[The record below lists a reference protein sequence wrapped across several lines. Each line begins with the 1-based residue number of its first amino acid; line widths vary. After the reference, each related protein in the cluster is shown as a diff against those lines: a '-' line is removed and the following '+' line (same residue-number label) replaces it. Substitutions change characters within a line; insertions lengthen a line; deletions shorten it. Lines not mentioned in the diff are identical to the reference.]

1 MKAVVRK
8 WGNSAA
14 VRIPSAVM
22 QAADL
27 RVDQPV
33 EIREEAGC
41 IVIEPGRHNQFNL
54 AALLKA
60 ITPEN
65 LHDEVDFGEP
75 VGREAW

>member
-1 MKAVVRK
+1 MKAVLRK

-33 EIREEAGC
+33 DIREDSGC
-41 IVIEPGRHNQFNL
+41 IVIEPARRNQYDL
-54 AALLKA
+54 AALLRG

-65 LHDEVDFGEP
+65 LHNETDFGGP